1 MVRNGLVS
9 NRGKSKG
16 RKEALAYSTNEEE
29 EDDDNVEK
37 GQFNAAP
44 HPFSSILYTLKFIG
58 LSLCHGLIF
67 RDCSNNP
74 LPPQSLLGYVISTS
88 RVGGSSS

>member
-29 EDDDNVEK
+29 EDDDDNVEK

-44 HPFSSILYTLKFIG
+44 HPFSRMYT
-58 LSLCHGLIF
+58 H
-67 RDCSNNP
+67 
-74 LPPQSLLGYVISTS
+74 
-88 RVGGSSS
+88 

>member
-9 NRGKSKG
+9 IRGKSKG
-16 RKEALAYSTNEEE
+16 RKEALAYSTNEKEE
-29 EDDDNVEK
+29 EDDDDNVEK

-44 HPFSSILYTLKFIG
+44 HPFSRMYVYTLKFSG

-74 LPPQSLLGYVISTS
+74 FPAPQSRLL
-88 RVGGSSS
+88 R

>member
-44 HPFSSILYTLKFIG
+44 HPFSRMYTHQSSVDFPFAMASFLETVPTTLF
-58 LSLCHGLIF
+58 L
-67 RDCSNNP
+67 
-74 LPPQSLLGYVISTS
+74 LPSLGYTS
-88 RVGGSSS
+88 FVEKGGSSS

>member
-9 NRGKSKG
+9 IRGKSKG

-29 EDDDNVEK
+29 DDDDNVEK

-44 HPFSSILYTLKFIG
+44 HPFSSMYT
-58 LSLCHGLIF
+58 H
-67 RDCSNNP
+67 
-74 LPPQSLLGYVISTS
+74 
-88 RVGGSSS
+88 